1 MGTPHTRLLCCCS
14 LGFGALEITRMD
26 GNESPRYVAVYDPA
40 KASLSN
46 LPLAHPELWP
56 AFPTACSNVADLKR
70 QMVELGVTR
79 FTNFTLDVMHPTQ
92 PRVFLSEAT
101 FVQNFDNKLPEGRG
115 KLVVRIVPDVQPKVV
130 QQPSV
135 VQPEVQQEAQQEATP
150 LLTAFTAATTFGMS
164 LMQWI
169 SATMRP
175 SFLRVPWWSGVDEKK
190 LS

>member
-1 MGTPHTRLLCCCS
+1 M
-14 LGFGALEITRMD
+14 
-26 GNESPRYVAVYDPA
+26 
-40 KASLSN
+40 
-46 LPLAHPELWP
+46 
-56 AFPTACSNVADLKR
+56 
-70 QMVELGVTR
+70 TR

-92 PRVFLSEAT
+92 PMFLTEAT
-101 FVQNFDNKLPEGRG
+101 FVREFGNKLPTG
-115 KLVVRIVPDVQPKVV
+115 KLVVRIVPEVQPKVV
-130 QQPSV
+130 QPSVVQPSVVQPKVQPSV

-150 LLTAFTAATTFGMS
+150 WLTAFTAATTSGMS